1 MGESFPDWNRPHYL
15 RPGGKPFLFY
25 VVYGEFGEL
34 PILDSSKYRSAGVP
48 FGFQLS
54 RADSE
59 RYPDDLTRFQE
70 GATCGTRSRYAISV
84 PRGLSPESA

>member
-1 MGESFPDWNRPHYL
+1 M
-15 RPGGKPFLFY
+15 FY

-48 FGFQLS
+48 FGFELS

-70 GATCGTRSRYAISV
+70 GYVWDTFRNENADLAAQVAQSRECLRCAARSTSV
-84 PRGLSPESA
+84 RL